1 MSKNKRCL
9 FVAIFA
15 FFLSACAHG
24 PVYTA
29 KNEGEAIKTGY
40 QDKRLQEINSQNQA
54 LLKEIYARFTAAKID
69 FYKEGLG
76 FTDVTSEK
84 GIRMYYLMVK
94 VRPQEITYKEMKGT
108 SDERFSEVIQKYAP
122 KYLKYMKK
130 SDLDI
135 KSIEGLTFG
144 VYWPVRDVC
153 DTYGG
158 FYEYI
163 EMYTPKQFVNEFLDG
178 KITFQKILLDS
189 VVVTSLDNR
198 PATSV
203 KPVFK

>member
-1 MSKNKRCL
+1 MKRCFIL
-9 FVAIFA
+9 IIVV

-24 PVYTA
+24 PVYYA
-29 KNEGEAIKTGY
+29 KSEGEAIKKDY
-40 QDKRLQEINSQNQA
+40 QDKRLQELYNQNQN
-54 LLKEIYARFTAAKID
+54 LFRELYARFTSSQVDI
-69 FYKEGLG
+69 YKDGLG
-76 FTDVTSEK
+76 FTDFTNTKNVRT
-84 GIRMYYLMVK
+84 YYLMAK
-94 VRPQEITYKEMKGT
+94 VRPQEIMYKEMKCT

-122 KYLKYMKK
+122 KYLKFMKK

-178 KITFQKILLDS
+178 KITFQKMLLDS